1 MRAFDLAVMAGL
13 LGLGS
18 AAMAGT
24 LSLDRGVI
32 SAGGGESLATG
43 YGLSGTIGQPVAHS
57 ASTSAGPLV
66 ARAGFWTQVLRWVNA
81 VPVAS
86 EDQVIRLATST
97 TAKIQIST
105 LLGNDSDADQDALSI
120 LAVGEATPAGASVR
134 LQGNFVVY
142 TVPGPSVGNGGFTY
156 TLSDGIG
163 TSIGTVAVTA
173 EGLDGG
179 GPANPNTARIE
190 LGNNGYVLRFVGV
203 PSRQYRIQYT
213 TDVTPPRVWR
223 DFNPSVIRTAP
234 ANGVFGHVDVN
245 PPDPSRFYRAIS
257 QP

>member
-1 MRAFDLAVMAGL
+1 VRTFDLVVMTGL

-32 SAGGGESLATG
+32 SAGGGESLVTG
-43 YGLSGTIGQPVAHS
+43 YGLAGTIGQPVAHS
-57 ASTSAGPLV
+57 APASVGTLAS
-66 ARAGFWTQVLRWVNA
+66 RAGFWTQVLRWVNT
-81 VPVAS
+81 VPVAVD
-86 EDQVIRLATST
+86 DQVIRLSTST
-97 TAKIQIST
+97 TAKVQVRT
-105 LLGNDSDADQDALSI
+105 LLENDSDAELDALSI
-120 LAVGEATPAGASVR
+120 IAVGDATPAGASVR

-142 TVPGPSVGNGGFTY
+142 TVPGANVANGGFTY
-156 TLSDGIG
+156 TLSNGNL

-173 EGLDGG
+173 EGSGG
-179 GPANPNTARIE
+179 YSNPNTARIE
-190 LGNNGYVLRFVGV
+190 LGDNGYVLRFIGV

-213 TDVTPPRVWR
+213 TDVTPPRFWR
-223 DFNPSVIRTAP
+223 DFDPPVIQIAP
-234 ANGVFGHVDVN
+234 ANGVMGYTDVN